1 MTITPQ
7 STRKSGIDGIVW
19 PPVLVGDGAV
29 LSALVARLEETQW
42 LAPAA
47 LEDAQGQQLVRLAA
61 HHARHSP
68 SFAARV
74 KASGVGLSSLDHPGR
89 LRSVEPIGRRHLQ
102 ALGDGFFS
110 KVVPEGH
117 LPSGETT
124 TSGSTGEPVRVRRTA
139 MSRLFWAAF
148 SVRDHLWH
156 ARDFAGRMTSIRP
169 TIPAYVEADN
179 GGFPVADLFRTGK
192 AQGLPSDLDIDK
204 QLALIDRFQPETLLI
219 FPTNLQAF
227 VSAWEKSGAM
237 APGSIKHIRTVGE
250 TVSAGL
256 RERLAKI
263 SGLGIEDSYSS
274 QELGVIAIECL
285 VSGLYHVMSESVIV
299 EILDDGNR
307 PCREWEVGRVVVTE
321 LQNFASPLVRYD
333 IGDYAEVRSLPTL
346 RRILGRERNLLV
358 KPDGTR
364 HWPLVGL
371 HRFDDVAPVLQYQ
384 VIRHS
389 LQDME
394 IKIVTT
400 NEISSSQERA
410 LAAIVQHALG
420 YPSAI
425 RVTQSRTRLPHST
438 GGKFEEFV
446 SELRPP

>member
-1 MTITPQ
+1 M
-7 STRKSGIDGIVW
+7 
-19 PPVLVGDGAV
+19 
-29 LSALVARLEETQW
+29 
-42 LAPAA
+42 
-47 LEDAQGQQLVRLAA
+47 
-61 HHARHSP
+61 
-68 SFAARV
+68 
-74 KASGVGLSSLDHPGR
+74 
-89 LRSVEPIGRRHLQ
+89 
-102 ALGDGFFS
+102 
-110 KVVPEGH
+110 
-117 LPSGETT
+117 
-124 TSGSTGEPVRVRRTA
+124 
-139 MSRLFWAAF
+139 
-148 SVRDHLWH
+148 
-156 ARDFAGRMTSIRP
+156 
-169 TIPAYVEADN
+169 
-179 GGFPVADLFRTGK
+179 
-192 AQGLPSDLDIDK
+192 
-204 QLALIDRFQPETLLI
+204 
-219 FPTNLQAF
+219 
-227 VSAWEKSGAM
+227 
-237 APGSIKHIRTVGE
+237 
-250 TVSAGL
+250 
-256 RERLAKI
+256 
-263 SGLGIEDSYSS
+263 
-274 QELGVIAIECL
+274 GVIAIECPQ
-285 VSGLYHVMSESVIV
+285 SGLYHVMSESVIV
-299 EILDDGNR
+299 EILDEGNR
-307 PCREWEVGRVVVTE
+307 PCREAEVGSVVVTE